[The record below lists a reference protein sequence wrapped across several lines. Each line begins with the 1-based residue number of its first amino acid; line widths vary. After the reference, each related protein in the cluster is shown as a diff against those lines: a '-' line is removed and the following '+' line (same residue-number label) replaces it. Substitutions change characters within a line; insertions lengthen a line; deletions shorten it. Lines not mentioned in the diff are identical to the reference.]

1 MSSEQTDLEQVVHR
15 IEISG
20 DLGRHAVEAL
30 QLEIRRLAKRHGVE
44 ISELR
49 IEAED
54 DEDDE
59 D

>member
-1 MSSEQTDLEQVVHR
+1 MSIEPTDLHQVVHR

-44 ISELR
+44 ITELR
-49 IEAED
+49 IETVD
-54 DEDDE
+54 DEA
-59 D
+59 

>member
-1 MSSEQTDLEQVVHR
+1 MSIEQTDLHQVVHR

-44 ISELR
+44 ITELR
-49 IEAED
+49 IETED
-54 DEDDE
+54 DEDGD
-59 D
+59 